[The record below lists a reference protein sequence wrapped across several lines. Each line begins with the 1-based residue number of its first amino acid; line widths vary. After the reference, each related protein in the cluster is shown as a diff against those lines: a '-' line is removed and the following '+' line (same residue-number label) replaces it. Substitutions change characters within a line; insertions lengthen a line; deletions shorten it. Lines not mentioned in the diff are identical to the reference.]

1 MLCGLFGPTSGNA
14 IIDGYRMS
22 DNMSDIHKVMGVC
35 PQDNGE
41 KSKAL
46 FLFLLSLRLIDSF

>member
-14 IIDGYRMS
+14 IIAGYRMS

-35 PQDNGE
+35 PQDNGKYE
-41 KSKAL
+41 
-46 FLFLLSLRLIDSF
+46 LIDLC